1 MKRYF
6 LPIIFLFL
14 ALAGCKKTLEEHPQS
29 IAAEAFY
36 NSPAEIESG
45 LNAIYSPLRD
55 QNSLGALYQTQLEC
69 YADYMYGRGSHA
81 ILSNYQGLDNTNIT
95 RVGGFWGFFY
105 TSIRNANII
114 IQKTP
119 LAKSVAAAD
128 KARYIAEAR
137 FMRALDYFFL
147 VRNWAGVPLRTEAN
161 IDSINLKRSPVSDV
175 YAFIVNDLQ
184 YAENNLPDAPRL
196 GGAPSKWSAKTVLAD
211 VYMSMGQYSS
221 ARDEAL
227 AVIQS
232 KKYSLV
238 PVSSPA
244 DFDAKLYGA
253 AITSSTEEIFYL
265 KFARAPD
272 LQGNYY
278 PVYAFYPNSGYYPP
292 GGFYTFYSDSVNNKV
307 LANWSRSDLRYSANW
322 YGQTF
327 GLGNTT
333 VLNRKFID
341 RTAVTAAGNDYP
353 MYRYADLLMLYAEA
367 DARVNNAATAD
378 AIEKLNMVHRR
389 AYGKDPL
396 TADPTV
402 DFTLA
407 SYPDLTSFIN
417 LLVKE
422 EGYENCSEGKRWLYL
437 KRLGVVKQ
445 VIMDIKGIAVADKH
459 MLWPIPTTE
468 YNYNKAINPTTDQNP
483 GY

>member
-6 LPIIFLFL
+6 LPTILFFLS
-14 ALAGCKKTLEEHPQS
+14 LAGCKKTLEEHPQS
-29 IAAEAFY
+29 IAAESFY
-36 NSPAEIESG
+36 NSPAEIEAG
-45 LNAIYSPLRD
+45 LDATYSPLHD

-81 ILSNYQGLDNTNIT
+81 VLNTYQGLDNTNIT
-95 RVGGFWGFFY
+95 RVAGFWGFFY

-114 IQKTP
+114 IQKAP
-119 LAKSVAAAD
+119 LAKSVTDSA
-128 KARYIAEAR
+128 KLKYIAEAR
-137 FMRALDYFFL
+137 FMRALNYFYL
-147 VRNWAGVPLRTEAN
+147 VRNWAGVPLRTENN
-161 IDSINLKRSPVSDV
+161 IDSINLKRSAAADV
-175 YAFIVNDLQ
+175 YAFIVSDLQ
-184 YAENNLPDAPRL
+184 YAENNLPDVPRL
-196 GGAPSKWSAKTVLAD
+196 GGTPSKWSAKTVLAD
-211 VYMSMGQYSS
+211 VYMNTGAYGS

-238 PVSSPA
+238 TVSA
-244 DFDAKLYGA
+244 ATDFDAKLYGA
-253 AITSSTEEIFYL
+253 TVTNSSEEIFYL

-292 GGFYTFYSDSVNNKV
+292 GGFYTFYSDSVTNKV
-307 LANWSRSDLRYSANW
+307 LANWPRSDLRYSANW
-322 YGQTF
+322 YSQTF

-341 RTAVTAAGNDYP
+341 KAAVTAAGNDYP
-353 MYRYADLLMLYAEA
+353 MYRYADLLLIYAEA
-367 DARVNNAATAD
+367 DTRANNATTAD
-378 AIEKLNMVHRR
+378 AMEKLNMVHRR

-396 TADPTV
+396 TPDPTV

-407 SYPDLTSFIN
+407 GSPDVTGFVN

-422 EGYENCSEGKRWLYL
+422 EGYEDCSEGKRWLFL
-437 KRLGVVKQ
+437 KRAGVAKQ
-445 VIMDIKGIAVADKH
+445 VVMDIKGIAVADKFL
-459 MLWPIPTTE
+459 LWPIPTTE
-468 YNYNKAINPTTDQNP
+468 YNYNKAIDPTKDQNP